1 MGVPQI
7 IHLNGF
13 FHHKPIIL
21 RIFWVPPFME
31 HPKQP
36 SPGGGGVA
44 SWKGWKDTTDGWK
57 GNKSFND
64 SWSVGNDSWKALE
77 SAVYFAD
84 FWGLQC
90 EIARIF

>member
-7 IHLNGF
+7 IHLNGI
-13 FHHKPIIL
+13 FHHKPMIL

-44 SWKGWKDTTDGWK
+44 SWKGWKDTTD
-57 GNKSFND
+57 
-64 SWSVGNDSWKALE
+64 E

-84 FWGLQC
+84 FCSMGV
-90 EIARIF
+90 AV